1 MMAKVESF
9 LEALRANTSVHPK
22 MRGVTT
28 AEGLAEIAKDL
39 GLDIPPAAIVKGF
52 AQLLLD
58 SSDTMAV
65 RNFDNLGWDMGE
77 LLWAAKTWD
86 QVDRNVPA
94 KFPGVGSKFSQA
106 KRRLNASRNGVPL
119 TFQDKD

>member
-86 QVDRNVPA
+86 QVD
-94 KFPGVGSKFSQA
+94 
-106 KRRLNASRNGVPL
+106 
-119 TFQDKD
+119 

>member
-1 MMAKVESF
+1 
-9 LEALRANTSVHPK
+9 L
-22 MRGVTT
+22 
-28 AEGLAEIAKDL
+28 
-39 GLDIPPAAIVKGF
+39 VKGF

-86 QVDRNVPA
+86 ELD
-94 KFPGVGSKFSQA
+94 
-106 KRRLNASRNGVPL
+106 
-119 TFQDKD
+119 